1 MIILDS
7 VFTGVKRKADQA
19 EMDISVKRKKI
30 PVSEVKKSSLFTKKL
45 LNQFDSAI
53 KSNEFDEKAQ
63 FKSEYIN
70 LNFMTQQISTNEFIK
85 NCNSNEEDL
94 KKVISPGKEIN
105 LSKITE
111 VSPQTPQSFESSSK
125 KSDKKKF

>member
-94 KKVISPGKEIN
+94 KKVI
-105 LSKITE
+105 
-111 VSPQTPQSFESSSK
+111 
-125 KSDKKKF
+125 

>member
-70 LNFMTQQISTNEFIK
+70 LNFMTQQLSTNEFIK
-85 NCNSNEEDL
+85 NCHSKEEDL

-111 VSPQTPQSFESSSK
+111 VSQQTPQRF
-125 KSDKKKF
+125 

>member
-53 KSNEFDEKAQ
+53 KSNEFDSDE
-63 FKSEYIN
+63 IV
-70 LNFMTQQISTNEFIK
+70 
-85 NCNSNEEDL
+85 C
-94 KKVISPGKEIN
+94 KEIV
-105 LSKITE
+105 KHVDE
-111 VSPQTPQSFESSSK
+111 K
-125 KSDKKKF
+125 KSDLISN